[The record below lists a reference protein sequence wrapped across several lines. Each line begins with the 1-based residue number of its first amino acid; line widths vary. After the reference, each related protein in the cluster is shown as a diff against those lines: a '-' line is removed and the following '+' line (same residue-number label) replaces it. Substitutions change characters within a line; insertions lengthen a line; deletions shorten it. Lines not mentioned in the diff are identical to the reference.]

1 MNQQQIYMRDV
12 HYTYPDQTVA
22 LKQISLSIGQG
33 EAIALIGGNGAGK
46 STLLSLLVG
55 IFFPM
60 AGSISVGGVELTPK
74 TAPLV
79 RRKVGMVFQNP
90 DDQLF
95 MPTVSADVAFGPL
108 NMGFPP
114 EQATRL
120 VESALATVGALGLAK
135 RSSHRLS
142 LGEKRAVAIASVL
155 AMSPEV
161 LLMDEPTSGLDPW
174 SRRQLITLLN
184 SFDHTRIIATH
195 DLDFALDVCQRTLVI
210 QNGSLIASGPTQE
223 IMRDKVLLERCRL
236 ELPLRLQQC
245 SGIDFAQNRSE

>member
-1 MNQQQIYMRDV
+1 MSPLQIHMQDV
-12 HYTYPDQTVA
+12 QYTYPDQTLA
-22 LKQISLSIGQG
+22 LQQVSLSIGKG

-55 IFFPM
+55 VFFPT
-60 AGSISVGGVELTPK
+60 AGSITIGEVELTPK
-74 TAPLV
+74 SAALI

-108 NMGFPP
+108 NMGIAPV
-114 EQATRL
+114 QAVRL
-120 VESALATVGALGLAK
+120 AESALATVGAGGLAK

-142 LGEKRAVAIASVL
+142 VGEKRAVAIASVL

-195 DLDFALDVCQRTLVI
+195 DLDFALDVCQRTLVM
-210 QNGSLIASGPTQE
+210 QNGGLVASGPTQE
-223 IMRDKVLLERCRL
+223 IMRDKALLESCRL
-236 ELPLRLQQC
+236 ELPLRLQ
-245 SGIDFAQNRSE
+245 

>member
-1 MNQQQIYMRDV
+1 MSQQQILMRDV
-12 HYTYPDQTVA
+12 HYAYPDQTVA
-22 LKQISLSIGQG
+22 LQQISLSIGQG

-55 IFFPM
+55 IFFPT
-60 AGSISVGGVELTPK
+60 AGLINVDGVELTPK
-74 TAPLV
+74 TATLV

-95 MPTVSADVAFGPL
+95 MPTVSADVRFGPL
-108 NMGFPP
+108 NLGFTP
-114 EQATRL
+114 EQAAQAA
-120 VESALATVGALGLAK
+120 ESALATVGASSLVK

-195 DLDFALDVCQRTLVI
+195 DLDFALDVCQRTVVM
-210 QNGSLIASGPTQE
+210 QNGSIVANGPTQE
-223 IMRDKVLLERCRL
+223 IMRDKALLERCRL
-236 ELPLRLQQC
+236 ELPLRLQEC
-245 SGIDFAQNRSE
+245 NGMNFTQNRSE

>member
-1 MNQQQIYMRDV
+1 MSQQQIHMQDV
-12 HYTYPDQTVA
+12 HYTYPDQTAA
-22 LKQISLSIGQG
+22 LQQISLSIGQG
-33 EAIALIGGNGAGK
+33 EAVALIGGNGAGK

-55 IFFPM
+55 IFFPT
-60 AGSISVGGVELTPK
+60 AGSISIGGVELTPK
-74 TAPLV
+74 SANIV

-108 NMGFPP
+108 NMGFAPA
-114 EQATRL
+114 QAAQL
-120 VESALATVGALGLAK
+120 AELALSTVGASGLAK

-195 DLDFALDVCQRTLVI
+195 DLDFALDVCQRTLVM
-210 QNGSLIASGPTQE
+210 QNGSLVASGPTKD
-223 IMRDKVLLERCRL
+223 IMRDQALLESCRL
-236 ELPLRLQQC
+236 ELPFRLQK
-245 SGIDFAQNRSE
+245 

>member
-1 MNQQQIYMRDV
+1 MSPLQIHMQDV
-12 HYTYPDQTVA
+12 HYTYPDQTLA
-22 LKQISLSIGQG
+22 LQQVSLSIGKG

-55 IFFPM
+55 VFFPT
-60 AGSISVGGVELTPK
+60 AGSITIGEVELTPK
-74 TAPLV
+74 SAALI

-108 NMGFPP
+108 NMGIAPV
-114 EQATRL
+114 QAVRL
-120 VESALATVGALGLAK
+120 AESALATVGAGGLAK

-142 LGEKRAVAIASVL
+142 VGEKRAVAIASVL

-195 DLDFALDVCQRTLVI
+195 DLDFALDVCQRTLVM
-210 QNGSLIASGPTQE
+210 QNGGLVASGPTQE
-223 IMRDKVLLERCRL
+223 IMRDKALLESCRL
-236 ELPLRLQQC
+236 ELPLRLQ
-245 SGIDFAQNRSE
+245 